1 MPPAIVATRHSPWIE
16 RWFGRISYP
25 YLLWWFV
32 SLTSWLQHW
41 RAAILG
47 NGHFRASAHCFAAGS
62 ISCQLNF
69 VPAQISI
76 SIYLSISVIKVEK
89 KSSSSIPK
97 WKKCPDLIP
106 KSS

>member
-32 SLTSWLQHW
+32 SLTSWPQHW

-62 ISCQLNF
+62 ISLCCRFNF
-69 VPAQISI
+69 VPAQFRASSNIYF
-76 SIYLSISVIKVEK
+76 YLSIYFCHQS
-89 KSSSSIPK
+89 
-97 WKKCPDLIP
+97 
-106 KSS
+106 